1 MPAVPRLSSW
11 SMRVTFEGILTSY
24 AITFGWAIV
33 GSVSMALGIV
43 IAIKLFDLATPRLD
57 EWELITKGNLAMA
70 IVLAAI
76 VLSVGLVI
84 ASAVHP

>member
-1 MPAVPRLSSW
+1 MNV
-11 SMRVTFEGILTSY
+11 EGILTAY

-43 IAIKLFDLATPRLD
+43 IAIKLFDLATPQLD
-57 EWELITKGNLAMA
+57 EWDLIAKGNLAMA

-76 VLSVGLVI
+76 ILAVGLVI
-84 ASAVHP
+84 SSAVHP